1 MAIVE
6 KKQQR
11 VLTPVNLR
19 KNLGLTQKQVA
30 ELLGIREATL
40 SNWETGKVPHIPPSK
55 IKRMMEVYQC
65 DIDALIEAFEGNKL
79 ISH

>member
-1 MAIVE
+1 MVIVE
-6 KKQQR
+6 KKQQGA
-11 VLTPVNLR
+11 LSPVDLR
-19 KNLGLTQKQVA
+19 KKLGLTQKQVA

-65 DIDALIEAFEGNKL
+65 DIDILIDAFEGNRVV
-79 ISH
+79 SR